1 MKYDLPLSNTLYL
14 KNLKS
19 YLKLADDNLATFKQ
33 QNKEFTQRLVREEA
47 QTDWLDEG
55 SHLNNIEWLFL
66 NSIYVTLYAS
76 FEHFLFKVASTLEH
90 QTGIN
95 IKLIDI
101 AGEGIL
107 AKYTRYLYLVGGI
120 ASASRELAIWGRMK
134 HYQNV
139 RNLLAHN
146 GGMMQDK
153 STKQI
158 EQHKD
163 FQFLKSEDVIMAGG
177 FGHIRIRNTKIL
189 QSFASDTAL
198 LTNQIL
204 KEFNFKYSSKE

>member
-19 YLKLADDNLATFKQ
+19 YLKLADDNLAAFQ
-33 QNKEFTQRLVREEA
+33 QQSEDFTQRLIKEEVGD
-47 QTDWLDEG
+47 DWLDESG
-55 SHLNNIEWLFL
+55 HLNNIEWLFL

-76 FEHFLFKVASTLEH
+76 FEHFLFKIASTLE
-90 QTGIN
+90 QQAGVN
-95 IKLIDI
+95 IKLSDI
-101 AGEGIL
+101 AGKGIL
-107 AKYTRYLYLVGGI
+107 AQYTRYLYLIGGI
-120 ASASRELAIWGRMK
+120 SSTSRELAIWGRMT
-134 HYQNV
+134 HYQNI

-153 STKQI
+153 NDKPL

-163 FQFLKSEDVIMAGG
+163 FKFLKNEDVIMASG

-189 QSFASDTAL
+189 QSFGKDTSEI
-198 LTNQIL
+198 TTQIL
-204 KEFNFKYSSKE
+204 KEFNLKYGYKK